1 MARVAKGTTLNWLP
15 VTTLTNGTE
24 VRLAIHE
31 IKGPADGPTI
41 GLVGSVH
48 GDENVS
54 TAIVLEALRR
64 LSDTLEAGRVLGVPV
79 ANPMAFEAITRNTPY
94 DQLNLNRVFPGAR
107 EGLLTEQ
114 IAHVL
119 SERLIPM
126 CDVIIDFHAAGH
138 HGHVDYVIAGEDED
152 LGLAFGRAHVY
163 VGPSFSG
170 TLTGYARQR
179 GVRTIT
185 PELGGVAMDDRR
197 TIEAGVTGIFNV
209 LRHLRMLSG
218 RIEYAPQQ
226 VVFNRK
232 RVLKPVQGG
241 VLQPVLGLESIGAE
255 VPQGT
260 LLARVY
266 SPFTGEQIE
275 EITAPYDRNLVIHV
289 RTLASPIAPG
299 MYAYQTADLEG
310 VRVIER

>member
-1 MARVAKGTTLNWLP
+1 MARVTRGASLDWLP

-31 IKGPADGPTI
+31 IRGPKDGPTV

-54 TAIVLEALRR
+54 TAIVLEALGR
-64 LSDTLEAGRVLGVPV
+64 LSDALEAGRVLGVPV
-79 ANPMAFEAITRNTPY
+79 ANPMAFDAITRNTPC

-119 SERLIPM
+119 SERVIPT
-126 CDVIIDFHAAGH
+126 CDVILDFHAAGH
-138 HGHVDYVIAGEDED
+138 HGHVDYVIASEDED

-185 PELGGVAMDDRR
+185 PELGGVAMDDQRMV
-197 TIEAGVTGIFNV
+197 EAGVTGIFNV
-209 LRHLRMLSG
+209 LRYLHMMGG
-218 RIEYAPQQ
+218 RIEYAPRQ
-226 VVFNRK
+226 VVFSRK
-232 RVLKPVQGG
+232 RVLKPVRGG
-241 VLQPVLGLESIGAE
+241 VLQPVLGLESIGTE
-255 VPQGT
+255 VPKGI
-260 LLARVY
+260 LLARIY

-275 EITAPYDRNLVIHV
+275 EITAPYGRNLVIHV
-289 RTLASPIAPG
+289 RTLAAPIAPG
-299 MYAYQTADLEG
+299 MYAYQTADLEDA
-310 VRVIER
+310 RVVER